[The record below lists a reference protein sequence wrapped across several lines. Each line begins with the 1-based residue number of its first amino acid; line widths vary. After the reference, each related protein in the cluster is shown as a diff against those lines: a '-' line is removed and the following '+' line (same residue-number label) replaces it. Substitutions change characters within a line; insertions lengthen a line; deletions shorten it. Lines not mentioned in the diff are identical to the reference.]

1 MLEGFYVY
9 TGNTLKSKQG
19 KQHLVMA
26 TTLYWCS
33 ECWSLKHT
41 LRKYVNASFIA
52 SKCVRLQFSLNCCSA
67 MTVIDVIEKLTIEED
82 AVYAIVPLVAILRM

>member
-19 KQHLVMA
+19 KQHLVLI
-26 TTLYWCS
+26 TTLYWHG

-41 LRKYVNASFIA
+41 LLKYMNVSFIA
-52 SKCVRLQFSLNCCSA
+52 LKCVRSQFSLNCCSA
-67 MTVIDVIEKLTIEED
+67 MTVIDLIEKLTIEED
-82 AVYAIVPLVAILRM
+82 AVYAIAPLVAILRM

>member
-9 TGNTLKSKQG
+9 TENTLNFKQG

-26 TTLYWCS
+26 TTLYWHG

-41 LRKYVNASFIA
+41 LLKYMNASFIA
-52 SKCVRLQFSLNCCSA
+52 LKCVRSQFSLNCCSA

-82 AVYAIVPLVAILRM
+82 AVHAIVPLVAIMTM